1 MSEADQII
9 KDLQMVAHPE
19 GGHFI
24 ECLRTN
30 DVSIIYYLLKK
41 NEKSHWHRLT
51 KNEILHFYDG
61 DPLKLLIS
69 KNGKN
74 FFFNSKLFVL

>member
-1 MSEADQII
+1 MGEADQII
-9 KDLQMVAHPE
+9 KDLQMLAHPE

-41 NEKSHWHRLT
+41 K
-51 KNEILHFYDG
+51 
-61 DPLKLLIS
+61 
-69 KNGKN
+69 
-74 FFFNSKLFVL
+74 